1 MSTWFC
7 TNKQGQN
14 YDNALPLAGSRLV
27 GDSPA
32 PTAGM
37 IRKENEQPRT
47 TPKLSPSTWAAGVPL
62 CYLTGSESFE
72 NCGLCIFFLGTG
84 I

>member
-37 IRKENEQPRT
+37 IQKENEQPRT

-72 NCGLCIFFLGTG
+72 NCGLCIFF
-84 I
+84 